1 MIKDELREELKDAM
15 RSGDDRRRNVIRL
28 IESDADKARTAPEFD
43 GDIDDAFYIT
53 VIDGFVKRNRK
64 SLQEYEELGDEGK
77 ETVRKL
83 KWEIGYLA
91 RWLPDKLSPEETL
104 ILVRASIAELGAADA
119 KDVGRVIGHVM
130 KSHPNQDQLDGSM
143 VAQIVRAALG
153 A

>member
-1 MIKDELREELKDAM
+1 M
-15 RSGDDRRRNVIRL
+15 
-28 IESDADKARTAPEFD
+28 
-43 GDIDDAFYIT
+43 
-53 VIDGFVKRNRK
+53 
-64 SLQEYEELGDEGK
+64 QEYTELGVEG
-77 ETVRKL
+77 EDTVAKL
-83 KWEIGYLA
+83 RWEIEYLS

-104 ILVRASIAELGAADA
+104 ILVRASIAELGAEGP

>member
-1 MIKDELREELKDAM
+1 MIKDDLREELKDAM
-15 RSGDDRRRNVIRL
+15 RSGDERRRNVIRL
-28 IESDADKARTAPEFD
+28 IEAAADMARTAPDFD
-43 GDIDDAFYIT
+43 GEIDDAFYVR

-64 SLQEYEELGDEGK
+64 SAEEYESLGEEGR

-83 KWEIGYLA
+83 AWEIEYLS

-104 ILVRASIAELGAADA
+104 ILVRASIAELGATEP

-130 KSHPNQDQLDGSM
+130 KSHPNHDQLDGSM

>member
-1 MIKDELREELKDAM
+1 MIKDDLKQELKDAM

-28 IESDADKARTAPEFD
+28 IESEADKVRTAPDFD
-43 GDIDDAFYIT
+43 GEIDDGFYVG
-53 VIDGFVKRNRK
+53 VIEGFVKRNRK
-64 SLQEYEELGDEGK
+64 SVQEYEGLGDEGK

-83 KWEIGYLA
+83 LWEIEYLQ

-104 ILVRASIAELGAADA
+104 ILVRASIAELGADDP
-119 KDVGRVIGHVM
+119 KDVGKVIGHVM

-143 VAQIVRAALG
+143 VSQIVRAALG

>member
-1 MIKDELREELKDAM
+1 MIKDELKEELKDAM
-15 RSGDDRRRNVIRL
+15 RAGDDRRRNVIRL
-28 IESDADKARTAPEFD
+28 IESEADKARTAPEFD
-43 GDIDDAFYIT
+43 GEVDDAFYVN

-64 SLQEYEELGDEGK
+64 SLQEYEELGDDGK
-77 ETVRKL
+77 ATVAKL
-83 KWEIGYLA
+83 KWEIEYLS

-104 ILVRASIAELGAADA
+104 ILVRASIAELGASEP

-130 KSHPNQDQLDGSM
+130 KSHPDKDQLDGSM